1 VWDPRAE
8 AIGRSEFRSEE
19 VGDGWVRKVKQAGAL
34 SGEMPSRGRPK
45 PLRLGVTEVEK
56 PL

>member
-1 VWDPRAE
+1 LDPRAE
-8 AIGRSEFRSEE
+8 KIGRSEFRSEE
-19 VGDGWVRKVKQAGAL
+19 VGDDRVKKVKQAGAL

-45 PLRLGVTEVEK
+45 PLRLGVTKVER